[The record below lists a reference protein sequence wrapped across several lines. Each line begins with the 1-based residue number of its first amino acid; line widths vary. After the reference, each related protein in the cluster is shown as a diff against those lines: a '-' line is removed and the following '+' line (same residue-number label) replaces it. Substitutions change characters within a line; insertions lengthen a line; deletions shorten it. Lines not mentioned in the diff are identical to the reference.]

1 MKKEIETIRKQQL
14 PPSTSTNNIPS
25 SPSILKTANLPK
37 AAKGIEALGKSN
49 LVQETPSAEQ

>member
-1 MKKEIETIRKQQL
+1 MRKEIETIRKQQL
-14 PPSTSTNNIPS
+14 PPSTSTNNIL

-37 AAKGIEALGKSN
+37 ASKGIEALDKSN